1 MISEEWVLT
10 AAHCVDGE
18 ATEVVGVIMINCI
31 KHSIFTVVY
40 IYIYQ
45 SHYHHD
51 HLQVRVLL
59 GAHNIRIGSET
70 GRTERTTM
78 MFFTHPE

>member
-40 IYIYQ
+40 IYIYTRATIITIT
-45 SHYHHD
+45 SRCEFS
-51 HLQVRVLL
+51 L
-59 GAHNIRIGSET
+59 
-70 GRTERTTM
+70 ERTTSALEAKLVE
-78 MFFTHPE
+78 PRELP